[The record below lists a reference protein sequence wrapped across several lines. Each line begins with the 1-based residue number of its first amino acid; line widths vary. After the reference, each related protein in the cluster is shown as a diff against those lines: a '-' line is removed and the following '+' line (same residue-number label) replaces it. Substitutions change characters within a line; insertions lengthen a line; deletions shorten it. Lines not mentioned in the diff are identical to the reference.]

1 MSDVANAVTQGIRSV
16 FIEWFGA
23 PGANKPPTPG
33 APAGGASNASS
44 GVSSDIVTNI
54 KNSAGG
60 FADLAKSVPAVAAS
74 FKTMGDSSGAA
85 INLLQTMASMSP
97 ILGSQLTGLVSG
109 IANQQKALQAAANI
123 GIGGANAPAM
133 QSSLNRAGYTVA
145 EGLEHIARSQ
155 VAIRNLGGNAEV
167 SANRLNKLQEETQN
181 TELGKML
188 KVNAQLP
195 ANALADAATVMASH
209 TKLNLG
215 QVENQKRLAQS
226 SAELAAQI
234 DLTARQTGKSREE
247 ITAELAARLQ
257 STENQMAMNQMNES
271 QRAAYIKTQ
280 AGLTGLGKNVQDL
293 GDAMVQGAR
302 LTDQNKQTMLAM
314 GPAAKEFRL
323 AMAMQKFAGDDPVKQ
338 KMAADQLAKSQQ
350 VLAAYQS
357 SAQYQRFAATA
368 KGTPLGGAM
377 TEMYGQNI
385 QRQPLL
391 AQQRETGGT
400 LAQAQQEQVRG
411 VLRRQQGQTLTGEVD
426 TSMKPQQLIGKFT
439 EDARINAAAG
449 SEAMNRFNT
458 ELGKSPKLLNK
469 VSDALEILTGKSG
482 QTVDQRTDAN
492 INVVKKG
499 VDMLGGT
506 TGSSKVPTGAP
517 QAGTKLEPLKR
528 QDGSLGAVGKYIE
541 DFGKGTPAI
550 LHGREG
556 VITEKQ
562 FNDLLGKVKAPDIKI
577 PRMPD
582 INFKQPKFEP
592 PKIDIP
598 PMGVDASTK
607 NTSDTL
613 QSAEGEGGDSIMKDI
628 LSSLER
634 LNMTMGRVASG
645 TESISEASS
654 KTARMTSKMTGNR
667 AAI

>member
-1 MSDVANAVTQGIRSV
+1 MSADIVQGLRSIFV
-16 FIEWFGA
+16 EWFGA

-33 APAGGASNASS
+33 ATGGASA
-44 GVSSDIVTNI
+44 G
-54 KNSAGG
+54 AGG
-60 FADLAKSVPAVAAS
+60 GTSDLLSGAKSAASGLWEVGKNAIPVATS

-85 INLLQTMASMSP
+85 INLLQTMANLSP
-97 ILGSQLTGLVSG
+97 VLGSQLSGLVTG
-109 IANQQKALQAAANI
+109 IANQQKTLAAASNI
-123 GIGGANAPAM
+123 GVGGANFPKMQADMNKAGFTVVEAM
-133 QSSLNRAGYTVA
+133 ESIGKTG
-145 EGLEHIARSQ
+145 GL
-155 VAIRNLGGNAEV
+155 VRNLGGNAEI
-167 SANRLNKLQEETQN
+167 ATNRLFKLQEETQN
-181 TELGKML
+181 TQLGRML
-188 KVNAQLP
+188 KENTQLNS
-195 ANALADAATVMASH
+195 AALAESATIMASH
-209 TKLNLG
+209 TKMNLG
-215 QVENQKRLAQS
+215 QVDNQKKLAQS
-226 SAELAAQI
+226 AAELAAQI
-234 DLTARQTGKSREE
+234 DLTAKTTGKSREE
-247 ITAELAARLQ
+247 IASELAVRLQ
-257 STENQMAMNQMNES
+257 SNENQMAMNQMNES

-280 AGLTGLGKNVQDL
+280 ASLTGLGKNVQDL

-323 AMAMQKFAGDDPVKQ
+323 AMAMQKFAGDDPAKQ
-338 KMAADQLAKSQQ
+338 KMAADQLAKAQQ
-350 VLAAYQS
+350 SLAAYQA

-368 KGTPLGGAM
+368 KGTPLGGTM

-400 LAQAQQEQVRG
+400 LQQAQQAQLQGAV
-411 VLRRQQGQTLTGEVD
+411 RRQTGQTYEGAPDVG
-426 TSMKPQQLIGKFT
+426 MRPQQLMGKFT
-439 EDARINAAAG
+439 EDARLNAAAG

-469 VSDALEILTGKSG
+469 VSDALEVLTGKSG
-482 QTVDQRTDAN
+482 TVDQRATR
-492 INVVKKG
+492 NVETVKSG
-499 VDMLGGT
+499 VELLGGT

-607 NTSDTL
+607 NTSDTP